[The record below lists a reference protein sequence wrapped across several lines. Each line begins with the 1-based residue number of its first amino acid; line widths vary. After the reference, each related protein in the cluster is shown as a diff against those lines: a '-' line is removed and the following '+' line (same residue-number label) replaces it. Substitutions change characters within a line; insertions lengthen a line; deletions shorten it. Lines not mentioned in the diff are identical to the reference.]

1 MKILKRLTT
10 TLLAGVVIAGCGNGD
25 SANAADAAATAAEAK
40 KVTDVL
46 MNKDSPEMKKQGP
59 DKYKARFETAKGAFV
74 IEVER
79 KLSPRGA
86 DRFYNLVNNGYYDG
100 VKFFRVVHGFVVQWG
115 MHGDPEINAIW
126 SESNIMDD
134 PVATTNAKGT
144 ITFAKPSQP
153 NARSTQV
160 FINYKDNA
168 FLDKMGF
175 PPFGHVSEGMEV
187 VEALNGEYKDGPTGK
202 QGEIAEGGN
211 AYLNETFPNLDTI
224 LSAKIVD

>member
-10 TLLAGVVIAGCGNGD
+10 SLLAGVVIAGCGNGD
-25 SANAADAAATAAEAK
+25 SANAASAAAEAK
-40 KVTDVL
+40 KVNDVL
-46 MNKDSPEMKKQGP
+46 MNRDSPEMKKQGP

-100 VKFFRVVHGFVVQWG
+100 VKFFRVSPGFVVQWG
-115 MHGDPEINAIW
+115 MHGDPAINAIW
-126 SESNIMDD
+126 SDANIMDD
-134 PVATTNAKGT
+134 PVATSNVKGS

-160 FINYKDNA
+160 FINFKDNA

-175 PPFGHVSEGMEV
+175 PPFGYVIEGMEV
-187 VEALNGEYKDGPTGK
+187 VEALNGEYGEAPTPK
-202 QGEIAEGGN
+202 QGEIAARGN
-211 AYLNETFPNLDTI
+211 AFLNEAFPNLDTI